1 MKMEKRLILPLILS
15 AALTTMFL
23 ASFAGTARAVTSTQ
37 LVIQPSSGSYL
48 FCTGYTTPPATLTYN
63 ITVLN
68 VVNISAWQVGIQWN
82 SSVLGYNTTLM
93 TSASLFPI
101 YAIDDSQSATGL
113 IVAGGQQGVGATP
126 LSGNLTVAQLE
137 LNLNATP
144 PASSSIT
151 FEGLQSGGDT
161 FLLNGLLEIPFTP
174 VTSMF
179 SYGITPGTPE
189 THSISGTA
197 NLVYTYSNATIQQNT
212 ATINTTSKTIA
223 FNATGNTGDT
233 AYLYLNLPK
242 NVINCTDIPPRWNI
256 TLNGVKYG
264 MSSSAFQILVDN
276 ATLTFLYI
284 PSFTFSSQANVGV
297 QGNNV
302 IPELPNVLLIL
313 LIASSVAVAMMKVR
327 TKKKI

>member
-23 ASFAGTARAVTSTQ
+23 ASFTGIARAVTSTQ
-37 LVIQPSSGSYL
+37 LVIQPSSGSPAFY
-48 FCTGYTTPPATLTYN
+48 TGYSTPPKTITYN

-68 VVNISAWQVGIQWN
+68 VANISAWQTAIQWN
-82 SSVLGYNTTLM
+82 TSVLSYNATVI

-101 YAIDDSQSATGL
+101 NALDESQSATGL
-113 IVAGGQQGVGATP
+113 ITVGGQQAVGATQ
-126 LSGNLTVAQLE
+126 LNGNITLAQLL
-137 LNLNATP
+137 LNPTASP
-144 PASSSIT
+144 PTSTSIT
-151 FEGLQSGGDT
+151 FEGLQTNGDT
-161 FLLNGLLEIPFTP
+161 FLLSGLSEIPFTP

-179 SYGITPGTPE
+179 SYGSVPGTPM
-189 THSISGTA
+189 THSIPGTA
-197 NLVYTYSNATIQQNT
+197 NLVSSYSNATIQQNT
-212 ATINTTSKTIA
+212 ATINTTSKTIS
-223 FNATGNTGDT
+223 FNVTGNAGDT

-242 NVINCTDIPPRWNI
+242 NVINCTDIPRTWNV

-276 ATLTFLYI
+276 DTLTFVYI
-284 PSFTFSSQANVGV
+284 PSFTFSSQVNVGV

-302 IPELPNVLLIL
+302 IPELSSVLLIL
-313 LIASSVAVAMMKVR
+313 LVASSATVAIMRVR